1 MMQHHFC
8 ITLSFLLTIFLIL
21 FKIETMYATEKYVRF
36 ELKEIHQQVR
46 ELANDLGGDIR
57 YLQQEIHD
65 LGERIQLMEHNLE
78 EIVNDL
84 RERNGP

>member
-1 MMQHHFC
+1 MQHHFC

-65 LGERIQLMEHNLE
+65 LGERSQLMEHKLE
-78 EIVNDL
+78 EFANDL
-84 RERNGP
+84 RERNGT

>member
-1 MMQHHFC
+1 MQHHFC

-65 LGERIQLMEHNLE
+65 LGERIQLMEHNLV
-78 EIVNDL
+78 EIANDL

>member
-1 MMQHHFC
+1 MHH
-8 ITLSFLLTIFLIL
+8 
-21 FKIETMYATEKYVRF
+21 IEFFVDNTFNFFYDEIMYATEKYVRF

-65 LGERIQLMEHNLE
+65 LSERLQLMETNLE
-78 EIVNDL
+78 EIANEL
-84 RERNGP
+84 RERNGA

>member
-1 MMQHHFC
+1 MHH
-8 ITLSFLLTIFLIL
+8 
-21 FKIETMYATEKYVRF
+21 IEFFVDNTFNFFYDEIMYATEKYVRF

-65 LGERIQLMEHNLE
+65 LSERLQLMETNSE
-78 EIVNDL
+78 EIVNEL
-84 RERNGP
+84 REQNGA

>member
-1 MMQHHFC
+1 MQHHFC

>member
-1 MMQHHFC
+1 MQHHFC

-36 ELKEIHQQVR
+36 ELNEIHQQVR

-78 EIVNDL
+78 EIANDL
-84 RERNGP
+84 RERNGT

>member
-1 MMQHHFC
+1 MHY
-8 ITLSFLLTIFLIL
+8 
-21 FKIETMYATEKYVRF
+21 IEFFVDNTFNFFYDVKMYATEKYVRF

-65 LGERIQLMEHNLE
+65 LSERIQFMETNLE
-78 EIVNDL
+78 EIANEL
-84 RERNGP
+84 RERNGA

>member
-1 MMQHHFC
+1 MQHHFC

-46 ELANDLGGDIR
+46 ELANVLGGDIR

-78 EIVNDL
+78 EIANDL
-84 RERNGP
+84 RERNGT

>member
-1 MMQHHFC
+1 MQHHFC

-84 RERNGP
+84 RERNGT

>member
-1 MMQHHFC
+1 MHH
-8 ITLSFLLTIFLIL
+8 
-21 FKIETMYATEKYVRF
+21 IEFFVDNTFNFFYDEIMYATEKYVRF

-65 LGERIQLMEHNLE
+65 LTERIQLMETNLE
-78 EIVNDL
+78 EIANEL
-84 RERNGP
+84 REQNGA

>member
-1 MMQHHFC
+1 MHH
-8 ITLSFLLTIFLIL
+8 
-21 FKIETMYATEKYVRF
+21 IEFFVDNTFNFFYDEIMYATEKYVRF

-65 LGERIQLMEHNLE
+65 LSERLQLMETNLE
-78 EIVNDL
+78 EIANEL
-84 RERNGP
+84 REQNGA

>member
-1 MMQHHFC
+1 MQYHFC

-65 LGERIQLMEHNLE
+65 LGERIQLMEANLE

>member
-1 MMQHHFC
+1 MQHHLC

>member
-1 MMQHHFC
+1 MQDHFC

-78 EIVNDL
+78 EIANDL
-84 RERNGP
+84 KERNCT

>member
-1 MMQHHFC
+1 MQHHFC

-65 LGERIQLMEHNLE
+65 LGERIQLMEHNLV
-78 EIVNDL
+78 EIANDL
-84 RERNGP
+84 RERNGT

>member
-1 MMQHHFC
+1 MQHHFC

-21 FKIETMYATEKYVRF
+21 FKMETMYATEKYVRF

-78 EIVNDL
+78 EIANDL
-84 RERNGP
+84 RERNGT

>member
-1 MMQHHFC
+1 MQHHFC

-21 FKIETMYATEKYVRF
+21 FKIETMYATEKYVRY

>member
-1 MMQHHFC
+1 MQHHFC

-65 LGERIQLMEHNLE
+65 LGEWIQLMEHNLE
-78 EIVNDL
+78 EIANDL
-84 RERNGP
+84 RERHGT

>member
-1 MMQHHFC
+1 MQHHFC

-21 FKIETMYATEKYVRF
+21 FKIETMYATEKFVRF

-78 EIVNDL
+78 EIANDL
-84 RERNGP
+84 RERNGT

>member
-1 MMQHHFC
+1 MHH
-8 ITLSFLLTIFLIL
+8 
-21 FKIETMYATEKYVRF
+21 IEFFVDNTFNFFYDEIMYATEKYVRF

-65 LGERIQLMEHNLE
+65 WSERLQLMETNLE
-78 EIVNDL
+78 EIVNEL
-84 RERNGP
+84 REQNGA

>member
-1 MMQHHFC
+1 MQHHFC

-57 YLQQEIHD
+57 FLQQEIHD

-78 EIVNDL
+78 EIANDL
-84 RERNGP
+84 RERNGT

>member
-1 MMQHHFC
+1 MHH
-8 ITLSFLLTIFLIL
+8 
-21 FKIETMYATEKYVRF
+21 IEFFVDNTFNFFYDEIMYATEKYVRF

-65 LGERIQLMEHNLE
+65 LSERLQLMETNLE
-78 EIVNDL
+78 EIVNEL
-84 RERNGP
+84 REQNGA

>member
-1 MMQHHFC
+1 MQHHFC

-65 LGERIQLMEHNLE
+65 LGERILLMEQNLE
-78 EIVNDL
+78 EIANDL
-84 RERNGP
+84 RERNGI

>member
-1 MMQHHFC
+1 MHH
-8 ITLSFLLTIFLIL
+8 
-21 FKIETMYATEKYVRF
+21 IEFFVDNTFNFFYDGIMYATEKYVRF

-65 LGERIQLMEHNLE
+65 LTERVQLMETNLE
-78 EIVNDL
+78 EIANEL
-84 RERNGP
+84 REQNGA

>member
-1 MMQHHFC
+1 MQHHFC

-36 ELKEIHQQVR
+36 ELKEIH
-46 ELANDLGGDIR
+46 DLS
-57 YLQQEIHD
+57 
-65 LGERIQLMEHNLE
+65 ERIQLMEHNLE
-78 EIVNDL
+78 EIANDL

>member
-1 MMQHHFC
+1 MQHHFC
-8 ITLSFLLTIFLIL
+8 ITLSFLLTIFVIL

-78 EIVNDL
+78 EIVDDL

>member
-1 MMQHHFC
+1 MQHHFC

-36 ELKEIHQQVR
+36 ELKEIHHQVR

-78 EIVNDL
+78 EIANDL